1 MEIHVIIMMIVIIR
15 IKGIININIPPII
28 FKVIRKIEHGEV
40 GPGVIEYGVD
50 DPQS

>member
-1 MEIHVIIMMIVIIR
+1 MEIHVIIMIIVIIR
-15 IKGIININIPPII
+15 IKGIVIINKSKII